1 MWLELAV
8 AGNAPGMNLWVILLH
23 SHPISKIVFVLLIGC
38 SILSI
43 AVIIERW
50 IVLNRARLTTLKSLE
65 SLDTWTMARQWDTA
79 RDEIA
84 HATRASNPL
93 FSVLRAGIAYWQE
106 LVDSGETRL
115 DVMESM
121 VKEAVTRELK
131 LVRSML
137 RANLPVLA
145 NIASVAPFIGL
156 FGTVVGIILTFD
168 IIAKKGNMGQ
178 DLVAGGIAD
187 ALVATAMG
195 LFAAIPAV
203 IAYNFLT
210 DRVNQV
216 VLEMEAVAME
226 RIYYLVQREGMSL
239 SELPQ
244 SAPAPAVKTPA
255 YAKE

>member
-8 AGNAPGMNLWVILLH
+8 AGNAPGMNLWAILLA

-50 IVLNRARLTTLKSLE
+50 IILKRTRQSLLQAAE
-65 SLDTWTMARQWDTA
+65 QLDTWSMARQWEAA
-79 RDEIA
+79 REEII
-84 HATRASNPL
+84 HATRTQSPL
-93 FSVLRAGIAYWQE
+93 YSALRAGVAYWQE
-106 LVDSGETRL
+106 LVDAGETRME
-115 DVMESM
+115 VMESM
-121 VKEAVTRELK
+121 VTEAVGRELK

-137 RANLPVLA
+137 RANLPILS

-168 IIAKKGNMGQ
+168 AISRTGNMGQ
-178 DLVAGGIAD
+178 ELVASGIAD

-203 IAYNFLT
+203 IAYNFFT
-210 DRVNQV
+210 DHINQII
-216 VLEMEAVAME
+216 LDMEATALE
-226 RIYYLVQREGMSL
+226 RIYYLVQRKPDGE
-239 SELPQ
+239 
-244 SAPAPAVKTPA
+244 SAYTVDAPLRKQPAFVK
-255 YAKE
+255 E